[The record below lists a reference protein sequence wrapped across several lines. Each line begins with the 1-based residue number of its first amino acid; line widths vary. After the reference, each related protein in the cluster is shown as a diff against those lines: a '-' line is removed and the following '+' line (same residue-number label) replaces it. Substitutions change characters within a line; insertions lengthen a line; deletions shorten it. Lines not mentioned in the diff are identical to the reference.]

1 MSSSSSSARNSI
13 ALKAKNFNFK
23 LEVSGR
29 TILLS
34 NIQGYANYALF
45 DMQGKIVSAG
55 TLEKGNAQIDV
66 PRAGTYIIRVGKKL
80 QKVVVE

>member
-1 MSSSSSSARNSI
+1 
-13 ALKAKNFNFK
+13 
-23 LEVSGR
+23 
-29 TILLS
+29 
-34 NIQGYANYALF
+34 
-45 DMQGKIVSAG
+45 MQGKIVSTG